1 MMDESPEAALGLP
14 TRPSSDDTRVVRML
28 VALERPPVSDEPSM
42 PEEPVL
48 DEPVPVLDEPVPVLD
63 EPVPVLEEP
72 VPVLDVPVV
81 VPVAPSEKKNKVS
94 NHRHNTKGVALTDNG
109 QDGSQLPT
117 LLSLGS
123 R

>member
-1 MMDESPEAALGLP
+1 MLTLSRGVRMEVMSVMDERPEAALGLP
-14 TRPSSDDTRVVRML
+14 TRPSSEDTSVVRML
-28 VALERPPVSDEPSM
+28 VALDRPPVSEDPSM

-81 VPVAPSEKKNKVS
+81 VPVAPSIGKNIE
-94 NHRHNTKGVALTDNG
+94 
-109 QDGSQLPT
+109 
-117 LLSLGS
+117 
-123 R
+123 